1 MKILFFYSRKF
12 QYSKNLHWA
21 SQVALVVKNTPAN
34 SGDSSSIPG
43 LGRTPGIG
51 NGYPLQYSCPENPTD
66 RRAWWAILHGVSESA
81 QPLSTAQKST
91 HQIAL
96 D

>member
-66 RRAWWAILHGVSESA
+66 RGAWWAILHGVSESA